1 MRKKNNSAARM
12 LRFTR
17 ALLRQNHVVVAMVAM
32 DGQQRRDAVMNWKS
46 RRKVKVGELVMSG
59 ITDLAHPW
67 TMYLAVFCKSP
78 EMTYTK
84 AVEIAPSG
92 QYRPEQLTEVIR
104 QHHGDLIDSCNPSHI
119 IGTGWIASPCGES
132 LSEYDADSVFCAM

>member
-32 DGQQRRDAVMNWKS
+32 DGHQRRDAIMNWKS

-59 ITDLAHPW
+59 ITDLPHPW
-67 TMYLAVFCKSP
+67 TIYMAVFCRSP
-78 EMTYTK
+78 DMTYTK
-84 AVEIAPSG
+84 AIEIEPAG
-92 QYRPEQLTEVIR
+92 QYRAEQLTDVIR
-104 QHHGDLIDSCNPSHI
+104 QYHGDLIDSCNQAHI
-119 IGTGWIASPCGES
+119 IGTGWIASPSGES
-132 LSEYDADSVFCAM
+132 LSEDDADSVFCAM